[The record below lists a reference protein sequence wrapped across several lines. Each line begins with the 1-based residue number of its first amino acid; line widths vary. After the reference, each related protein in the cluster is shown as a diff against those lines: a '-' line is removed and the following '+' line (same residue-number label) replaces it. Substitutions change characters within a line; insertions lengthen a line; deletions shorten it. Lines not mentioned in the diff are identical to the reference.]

1 MRPSLVPFAALVLV
15 ATPLVAGEVE
25 IRVRED
31 GHKVMKNEPR
41 EVRARRL
48 ASRLVSIPDPVV
60 ADAIDLWAYDREL
73 DPRLV
78 RAVVQVESGY
88 NPRALSRKG
97 AMGLMQLMPD
107 TAREM
112 GVEDPWDPE
121 QNVRGGTAY
130 LRRMIDRFGDLDV
143 ALAAYN
149 AGPEAV
155 TRYSGV
161 PPYEETRSY
170 VRRVFCLLDDACAG
184 ESDAMDGRP
193 VRIERG
199 PDNQIRLTTG
209 GGGG

>member
-1 MRPSLVPFAALVLV
+1 MRPSLVPFAAVVLL

-31 GHKVMKNEPR
+31 GHKVMKNEPT

-60 ADAIDLWAYDREL
+60 ADLIDLWAFDREL

-97 AMGLMQLMPD
+97 AIGLMQLMPE
-107 TAREM
+107 TARDM
-112 GVEDPWDPE
+112 GVDDPWDPE

-130 LRRMIDRFGDLDV
+130 LRRLLDRFGDLDV

-155 TRYSGV
+155 SRYAGV
-161 PPYEETRSY
+161 PPFEETRNY
-170 VRRVFCLLDDACAG
+170 VRQIFCLLDDACAG
-184 ESDAMDGRP
+184 SSDALDGRP

-199 PDNQIRLTTG
+199 PDNQIRITTG